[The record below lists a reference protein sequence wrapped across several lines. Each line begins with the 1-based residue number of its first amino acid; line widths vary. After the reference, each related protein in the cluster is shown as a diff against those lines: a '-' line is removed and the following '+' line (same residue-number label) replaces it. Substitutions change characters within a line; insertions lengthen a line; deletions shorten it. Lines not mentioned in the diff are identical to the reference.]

1 MWNSKIR
8 KNVAEN
14 ESWPRGEGIR
24 KIGQISI
31 SWQCFQC
38 LSEEG
43 HLFDSSVPP
52 LHLQAFLP
60 PSFVLLKNLIS
71 HRLSSYLNPM
81 PPPLAYLLLT
91 MLVARTIFMSS
102 KFMRLCH
109 LMYIILY
116 GWPYQLFVIT
126 FIYNVVN
133 SKNVQRLLI
142 YCLLSF
148 SVEIF
153 LWGDEFFPVGLWII
167 WEVIKILLETFTT
180 VNDEFWYFLSCKNPQ
195 REGECYL

>member
-1 MWNSKIR
+1 MLKALFADHSLGTPDLNKPI
-8 KNVAEN
+8 
-14 ESWPRGEGIR
+14 
-24 KIGQISI
+24 
-31 SWQCFQC
+31 
-38 LSEEG
+38 
-43 HLFDSSVPP
+43 HLFCGIPTKNMKP
-52 LHLQAFLP
+52 LIFWGM
-60 PSFVLLKNLIS
+60 
-71 HRLSSYLNPM
+71 YL
-81 PPPLAYLLLT
+81 
-91 MLVARTIFMSS
+91 VQIFMSS

-109 LMYIILY
+109 LMYIITY

-195 REGECYL
+195 REGECYF